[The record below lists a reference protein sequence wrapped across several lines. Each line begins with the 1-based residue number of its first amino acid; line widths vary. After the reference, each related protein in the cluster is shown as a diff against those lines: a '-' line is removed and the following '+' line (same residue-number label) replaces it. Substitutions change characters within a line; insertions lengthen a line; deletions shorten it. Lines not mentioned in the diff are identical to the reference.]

1 LPGLSKQSLGL
12 LDTDDDDVDRDDG
25 ELHAVNDA
33 VCALDEVDV
42 SLRPECARG
51 RRGFLRK
58 PSSLSE
64 SELDE
69 DATPS
74 APYDLRFFSLSVKS
88 RGGEKQSL
96 GDRARAVTRAW
107 EFLAALA
114 PFLPL
119 RLRRF

>member
-1 LPGLSKQSLGL
+1 MVTAGMSCLARASYLSGLSSLNTLCALPGLSKQSLGL

-33 VCALDEVDV
+33 VCALDEVDA
-42 SLRPECARG
+42 SLKPECARG

-69 DATPS
+69 DATP
-74 APYDLRFFSLSVKS
+74 
-88 RGGEKQSL
+88 
-96 GDRARAVTRAW
+96 ARRTTCASFRWA
-107 EFLAALA
+107 
-114 PFLPL
+114 
-119 RLRRF
+119 